1 MRDLLKTDFK
11 RVLKD
16 KLFLILCIVVG
27 VFALSSPLLYKALF
41 ALVPPEEMAEV
52 ETMLAMQIN
61 AKMLFFNAFSLTN
74 NFGLLLPVLITIVL
88 CKDFSHGTI
97 RNKIISGKPRTS
109 VFFSLLITCSVFV
122 CGIMLAQALLT
133 LAVSLLFFDYQPTA
147 FTASDFGYFMASIGF
162 KLLICL
168 LVSAL
173 LTFFIVTMKN
183 AGLAIVM
190 YFVVNFGCVI
200 IGVVTQTVFPFLDAG
215 TAAHGILQFLNRAN
229 AFATMIVGN
238 GTSYSLGEVLSLLL
252 PNLVITAALIL
263 FGWMIFRK
271 KDLK

>member
-16 KLFLILCIVVG
+16 KLFLILCIVAA

-61 AKMLFFNAFSLTN
+61 AKMLFFNAFSLMN

-133 LAVSLLFFDYQPTA
+133 LAVSLLFFDYQPTE

-200 IGVVTQTVFPFLDAG
+200 IGVVTQTVFPFLDAD
-215 TAAHGILQFLNRAN
+215 TAAYGILQFLNRAN

-238 GTSYSLGEVLSLLL
+238 GTSYSLAEVLSLLL

>member
-16 KLFLILCIVVG
+16 KLFLILCIVAG
-27 VFALSSPLLYKALF
+27 VVALSSPLLYKALF

-61 AKMLFFNAFSLTN
+61 AKMLFFNAFSLMN

-133 LAVSLLFFDYQPTA
+133 LAVSLLFFDYQPTE

-200 IGVVTQTVFPFLDAG
+200 IGVVTQTVFPFLDAD
-215 TAAHGILQFLNRAN
+215 TAAYGILQFLNRAN

-238 GTSYSLGEVLSLLL
+238 GTSYSLAEVLSLLL